1 MITRKHLFVLSLSV
15 GFIYVI
21 KNNFVNK
28 SRPEDFSARIRPV
41 TPITSKKTGIDFEKM
56 GNLKENLTK
65 EESVSGGLRSAHPS
79 HYEDTAEVKYYEA
92 TKKIMQVLQN
102 KAFESSKNYLNNM
115 IKLVNGQKMP
125 PNNTKHKEASVKIV
139 NKNPTTKGSYKITK
153 NVPRKTPSPS
163 AAFQNVRRNNTA
175 EIEELLKSKTLPAP
189 RSLERPLLAVA
200 EGARVR
206 HNSTWHGYTKPILVF
221 KPLGRLGNV
230 MGVYASVWAVGRA
243 YDVNVFMEA
252 EVEEI
257 LRPVFPRLSMSALP
271 VRFVGRSWVYLTR
284 GGPD

>member
-1 MITRKHLFVLSLSV
+1 MLLWQQRRRRDTTPWPRQEARAGLKGVMVSLRLSLE
-15 GFIYVI
+15 GLPA
-21 KNNFVNK
+21 KT
-28 SRPEDFSARIRPV
+28 EDSLLLLFLPVPKV
-41 TPITSKKTGIDFEKM
+41 TPRQSEPG
-56 GNLKENLTK
+56 
-65 EESVSGGLRSAHPS
+65 
-79 HYEDTAEVKYYEA
+79 
-92 TKKIMQVLQN
+92 
-102 KAFESSKNYLNNM
+102 
-115 IKLVNGQKMP
+115 
-125 PNNTKHKEASVKIV
+125 
-139 NKNPTTKGSYKITK
+139 
-153 NVPRKTPSPS
+153 S
-163 AAFQNVRRNNTA
+163 AASRREAPLSWNP
-175 EIEELLKSKTLPAP
+175 EGPFLRPKLTLPAP